1 MPTLTKFDRA
11 YRASSL
17 AQRNSQ
23 AGFSLVELLLVL
35 TLMIIL
41 MVFVGF
47 SLTGHKKLY
56 RADDETLRITNVFR
70 EAAQLALTQRQP
82 MRVEL
87 DATNK
92 TIRIVDE
99 NLSTASDDKEV
110 RKVKLENAALL
121 RVDVMPTNVTKPD
134 PPNYPDAPYTGTPAV
149 WKIWFKRDGTV
160 TDSANAIVSSTLYIW
175 EPNPT
180 NNAQAKDKKLVR
192 CITIFG
198 TTGVIRLWKHD
209 GTNFVAS

>member
-1 MPTLTKFDRA
+1 MSTLTKSDRA
-11 YRASSL
+11 DRAIL
-17 AQRNSQ
+17 ALRRNQ
-23 AGFSLVELLLVL
+23 AGFSLIEMLLVL
-35 TLMIIL
+35 TLMVIL

-47 SLTGHKKLY
+47 SLIGSKKLY
-56 RADDETLRITNVFR
+56 RADDETLRILNVFR
-70 EAAQLALTQRQP
+70 EASQLALTQRQP

-110 RKVKLENAALL
+110 RRVKLESSSAL
-121 RVDVMPTNVTKPD
+121 RVDVMPTNVTKPN
-134 PPNYPDAPYTGTPAV
+134 PPNYPDAPYAGTPKV

-160 TDSANAIVSSTLYIW
+160 TNSANSIVSSTLYIW

-180 NNAQAKDKKLVR
+180 NIAQAKDKKLVR

-209 GTNFVAS
+209 GTNFIAS